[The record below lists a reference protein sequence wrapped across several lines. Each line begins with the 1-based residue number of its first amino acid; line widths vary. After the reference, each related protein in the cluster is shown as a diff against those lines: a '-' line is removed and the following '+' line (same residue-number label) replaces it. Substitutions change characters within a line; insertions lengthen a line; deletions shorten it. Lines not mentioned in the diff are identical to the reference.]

1 MPTKNR
7 RFRKRAVYT
16 EKYRLKFHQFF
27 RAEQWAAANR
37 QIGDFAVGNQ
47 IHENIFF
54 IGAWAN
60 QVDLVMQA
68 DLDIVQFIVQFQM
81 GDGFHFRTDNVHAAC
96 TGSFQ
101 IEAAVVC
108 VRCHHHAA
116 ALIHTGGGNDPFN
129 STQTIDN
136 FI

>member
-1 MPTKNR
+1 
-7 RFRKRAVYT
+7 
-16 EKYRLKFHQFF
+16 
-27 RAEQWAAANR
+27 
-37 QIGDFAVGNQ
+37 
-47 IHENIFF
+47 
-54 IGAWAN
+54 
-60 QVDLVMQA
+60 MQA

-81 GDGFHFRTDNVHAAC
+81 GDSFHFRTDNVHAAC

-116 ALIHTGGGNDPFN
+116 AIIHNGGGNDPFN